1 MSSPA
6 LTYPSSGEFN
16 VLVQR
21 FKLLNLVQR
30 VAHRDVSEMLDTVG
44 LDGLTRKGMLSR
56 WAWSGPATGDG
67 DDGVERKATR
77 RVSPPGMRYGR
88 PLSGTDA
95 RLAEARWSSGVVE
108 GNSAAH
114 STWRSPTSTQQNT
127 TKNIGRAAPSTT
139 TRRRYVAQPKHRALQ
154 RSHSERESFFSRLA
168 QPRQRPDQLEEE
180 VPLYDD
186 ESVLPGHGGRGVE
199 GARPWRET
207 GDLHASELAG
217 PGGGNDHDAAVYGG
231 RRCGAFTSA
240 APSGVQRRPS
250 LEAYAYHKHLRASS
264 PHWAAA
270 GSSGARRGEEFVG
283 ARDDDEATLRCF
295 TGQLHP
301 QRGVPADG
309 DPPNS
314 AFTSQPLRSV
324 DSTPLADEGVAAA
337 APTEGRQH
345 ASHPLAD
352 ASVTVSLPTPIQ
364 MMADADFVTSPMTG
378 DHSPPFAATAPAE
391 VLVRGGVSTPAV
403 PQLHLPP
410 PSSRGADA
418 DEFEGTGQG
427 SGRAGQQIARTR
439 NRSASCGTGISLSAS
454 TSQLPKSPRVG
465 RGLAPK
471 AKPKGAVEGPRVPL
485 EAVRH
490 AAALLS
496 RSGSIL
502 PSPTNGSGAG
512 SAHTSYTSRSPLQQP
527 PRPSSA
533 RTPPTAS
540 GFDSGALRSPRPH
553 TVTVKAGLAAGARR
567 SSGAGTKS
575 GVTPLSGLH
584 AAASPLGPLSCFD
597 IAAYTTTPT
606 GEWVSPT
613 TKKSFEELF
622 SAIDH
627 MLLDHQKMLR
637 QVYKDTPIPS
647 GRAAK
652 QTGGL
657 AAASQPSRKAFRV
670 PVTDPADSPG
680 SSLDLSWQG
689 RGDETSQ
696 AERYADGAAATIE
709 VDVGSDSGTGEE
721 PPPLHSLRGEADDEM
736 LLYTQLQHQ
745 LTELDADMIRLGLE
759 NVSEEAAEGSDSATG
774 DGADRGSTLAR
785 GTPML
790 HSSSLNA
797 ASVRQPARRQRARG
811 EVPEAIVQRLCTY
824 RMNNF
829 QYIAYNE
836 RLWNSSSTSQFVFAQ
851 RLTAAL
857 MEECW
862 GEVMAEIGT
871 IMDDYVDGLADHELQ

>member
-1 MSSPA
+1 MSSPELA
-6 LTYPSSGEFN
+6 YPSSGEFN

-56 WAWSGPATGDG
+56 WAWRGPATGDG
-67 DDGVERKATR
+67 DDGVERKAVR

-88 PLSGTDA
+88 PFSGTDA
-95 RLAEARWSSGVVE
+95 RLAEAWRSSSVE
-108 GNSAAH
+108 ERNSAAR
-114 STWRSPTSTQQNT
+114 STWRSPTSAQQNT
-127 TKNIGRAAPSTT
+127 TRNIGRAAPSTT
-139 TRRRYVAQPKHRALQ
+139 TRRRYVAQSKHRALQ
-154 RSHSERESFFSRLA
+154 RSHSESASFFSRLA
-168 QPRQRPDQLEEE
+168 QPRQRPDQLGEE

-186 ESVLPGHGGRGVE
+186 ESVSSGHGSRGVE
-199 GARPWRET
+199 GARPCRET
-207 GDLHASELAG
+207 GDRHASELIV
-217 PGGGNDHDAAVYGG
+217 PGGGDGHEAAVYGG
-231 RRCGAFTSA
+231 RRCGTFTCA

-270 GSSGARRGEEFVG
+270 DTSGARRGEEFVG

-295 TGQLHP
+295 SGQLHP
-301 QRGVPADG
+301 QRGVSADA
-309 DPPNS
+309 DPPHS

-324 DSTPLADEGVAAA
+324 DSAPLADEGVAAA

-345 ASHPLAD
+345 ASHPVAD

-364 MMADADFVTSPMTG
+364 MMADAGFVTLPVTG
-378 DHSPPFAATAPAE
+378 DHSSPFAATAPSE
-391 VLVRGGVSTPAV
+391 VLVRGGVSAPAV

-410 PSSRGADA
+410 LGSRGADV
-418 DEFEGTGQG
+418 DEVEGTGQG
-427 SGRAGQQIARTR
+427 SGRAGQQLARTR
-439 NRSASCGTGISLSAS
+439 NRSASCSAGISLSAS

-512 SAHTSYTSRSPLQQP
+512 SAHTSYKSRSPLRQP
-527 PRPSSA
+527 RRPSTA

-540 GFDSGALRSPRPH
+540 GFDCGVLRSQRPH
-553 TVTVKAGLAAGARR
+553 TVTVKAGSAAGARP
-567 SSGAGTKS
+567 SSGAGPTS
-575 GVTPLSGLH
+575 GVTPLSGFR
-584 AAASPLGPLSCFD
+584 AAVSPLGPLSGFD
-597 IAAYTTTPT
+597 TAAYTTTPT
-606 GEWVSPT
+606 GESVSLA

-622 SAIDH
+622 SAVDH

-647 GRAAK
+647 GGAAK
-652 QTGGL
+652 QTGGS
-657 AAASQPSRKAFRV
+657 AAASQPSRKAFRA
-670 PVTDPADSPG
+670 PANGPADSPG

-689 RGDETSQ
+689 LGDETSQ
-696 AERYADGAAATIE
+696 AERYLDGAEATIE
-709 VDVGSDSGTGEE
+709 VDVGSDSGTGDE
-721 PPPLHSLRGEADDEM
+721 PPPLHSLRGEPDDEM

-745 LTELDADMIRLGLE
+745 LTELDADMALLGLE
-759 NVSEEAAEGSDSATG
+759 NMGEEAAEGSDSATG
-774 DGADRGSTLAR
+774 DGAERGFTLGR

-790 HSSSLNA
+790 HSSSLNI
-797 ASVRQPARRQRARG
+797 ASVRQPARRQRPRG

-836 RLWNSSSTSQFVFAQ
+836 RLWNNSSTSQFVFAQ
-851 RLTAAL
+851 RLTAAM

-871 IMDDYVDGLADHELQ
+871 IMDDYVDGLAEHELQ